1 MKEKHTFQMYLVETD
16 VTVRVWKIISNKWS
30 NEMKTLYGKLWEM
43 SRDRGAVCVNM
54 VQGDRGKLW

>member
-30 NEMKTLYGKLWEM
+30 NEMKTLYGKL
-43 SRDRGAVCVNM
+43 
-54 VQGDRGKLW
+54 